1 MEPLRQEKRMKQE
14 SKTLLYI
21 VVGALICGL
30 IYLLAPMLTPFLFG
44 AFLAY
49 LADPLVVKVQARGL
63 PRVTSAV
70 IVFFSLFVT
79 LVILILLLIPL
90 VQSQAANLPD
100 MVPNTLNW
108 VQNNILPWLKSHVGL
123 DEGTINVDTLKSMVT
138 DNLSQAGG
146 AANSLLKTVLHSGVK
161 IAEYAIN
168 LILIPVVMFYLLCDW
183 NKVINGIHNLIPR
196 KIEPRVVK
204 LARES
209 DEVLS
214 AFFRGQLIVIL
225 VLSIL
230 YSVGLSLIGLQI
242 GIIIGVMAGIVSI
255 VPYLGFILGIIIA
268 SIAAAVQFGTF
279 SSVLFVWL
287 VFGSIHLFEN
297 MFLTPKLVGD
307 RIGLHPVAVIFAI
320 LAGGTLFG
328 FLGVLLA
335 LPVASVIMVW
345 VRYLHRRYR
354 RSKLFVSEA

>member
-1 MEPLRQEKRMKQE
+1 MRQE
-14 SKTLLYI
+14 SKLFLYI
-21 VVGALICGL
+21 IVGAIICGL
-30 IYLLAPMLTPFLFG
+30 VYLLAPILTPFLFG

-49 LADPLVVKVQARGL
+49 LADPLVNKLQKRGL
-63 PRVTSAV
+63 PRIPSAV
-70 IVFFSLFVT
+70 IVFFSLLVT
-79 LVILILLLIPL
+79 LVVLILLFIPL
-90 VQSQAANLPD
+90 IQAQSADLPD
-100 MVPNTLNW
+100 VIPNTLTW
-108 VQNNILPWLKSHVGL
+108 LQNTVLPWLKEHFGL
-123 DEGTINVDTLKSMVT
+123 DEGTINIDTLKSLLS
-138 DNLSQAGG
+138 DNLSQAAGG
-146 AANSLLKTVLHSGVK
+146 ANSLLKTVLHSGVK
-161 IAEYAIN
+161 LAEWTVN
-168 LILIPVVMFYLLCDW
+168 LILIPVVMFYLLIDW
-183 NKVINGIHNLIPR
+183 NKVINGLHNLIPR

-204 LARES
+204 LVKES

-242 GIIIGVMAGIVSI
+242 GIIIGVIAGIMSI

-279 SSVLFVWL
+279 SSVLLVWL

-354 RSKLFVSEA
+354 RSKLYQEPSR